1 MSLFHLVH
9 LDYLEFQPA
18 CIIAHRVIIIC
29 LIRYLC
35 LSSLGLSGYYITL
48 HHHLRLSFFTMITLL
63 ILPLTKLYPH
73 SSNLSRLYHWFFSS
87 HDLALVSLMLTTSS
101 YLFLLFAPGISS
113 PILVLSPLL
122 LFSMCTHS
130 TSGLLLI
137 LVITL
142 SSLTWLRHITFTSL
156 LCLKLGFMQTTRQLK
171 YLMLFFMVSLLLA
184 IFVLFLLHSLF
195 CYWWWHNIHVLFC
208 LYLQLF
214 SNPLKCQLSLSNS
227 LILNLLFT
235 TFIVLHPHLKN
246 LKLLLLQF
254 LEDFQTL
261 VSVAS
266 TAPHNFLIIGDFN
279 IHVDNPSD
287 CSAIQF
293 LTA

>member
-1 MSLFHLVH
+1 MSLFHFVH

-29 LIRYLC
+29 LNRYLC
-35 LSSLGLSGYYITL
+35 LSSFGLFGYYITL

-63 ILPLTKLYPH
+63 ILPLTKLSPH

-87 HDLALVSLMLTTSS
+87 NDLALVSLMLTTSS
-101 YLFLLFAPGISS
+101 YLFLLFSPGISS

-171 YLMLFFMVSLLLA
+171 YLMLFFIVSLLLA
-184 IFVLFLLHSLF
+184 IFVLFLLHLLF
-195 CYWWWHNIHVLFC
+195 LLLVVAQHPCTL
-208 LYLQLF
+208 
-214 SNPLKCQLSLSNS
+214 LSLP
-227 LILNLLFT
+227 T
-235 TFIVLHPHLKN
+235 TIFKSFEMSTIT
-246 LKLLLLQF
+246 LKLAHSKLTVYNIYRPPSSS
-254 LEDFQTL
+254 EKSRATAS
-261 VSVAS
+261 SV
-266 TAPHNFLIIGDFN
+266 P
-279 IHVDNPSD
+279 
-287 CSAIQF
+287 
-293 LTA
+293 